1 MSRHSH
7 WAKIKHDK
15 GAADKKKGALFSK
28 IIKNVQLAAREG
40 NDPASNFRLRLA
52 LDQAKAAGVTKDT
65 IDRAITRGSG
75 KDKEGSELFEE
86 TYEGFAPGGVAVIID
101 VVTDNKNRAYQ
112 DLKQLFN
119 KHGGNLGGSGSVAWQ
134 FQKRGVIHLAS
145 EAVKNI
151 NPEELEL
158 KLIDAGAEDIISE
171 EEGLTI
177 YTKPEELKF
186 FEEKI
191 RAQGLSSEYAGLEWV
206 PKERVP
212 VSAEANEQL
221 EVFQDAIDEME
232 DVSNYY
238 TNARL

>member
-15 GAADKKKGALFSK
+15 GAADKKKGALFSRM
-28 IIKNVQLAAREG
+28 IKTVQLAAREG
-40 NDPASNFRLRLA
+40 DDPESNFKLRLA
-52 LDQAKAAGVTKDT
+52 IDQAKAAGMTKDT
-65 IDRAITRGSG
+65 MDRAIARGSG
-75 KDKEGSELFEE
+75 KDKDASELFEE
-86 TYEGFAPGGVAVIID
+86 TYEGFAPGGAAIMVD
-101 VVTDNKNRAYQ
+101 VVTDSKNRTYQ

-119 KHGGNLGGSGSVAWQ
+119 KQGGNLGGSGSVAWQ

-145 EAVKNI
+145 EVVKDI

-171 EEGLTI
+171 EEGLII
-177 YTKPEELKF
+177 YTKPEELKS

-191 RAQGLSSEYAGLEWV
+191 QVQGLSSEYAGLEWV

-212 VSAEANEQL
+212 VSAEAKEQL
-221 EVFQDAIDEME
+221 EVFQDALDEME
-232 DVSNYY
+232 DISNYY
-238 TNARL
+238 TNSV